1 MIVTGISNM
10 NKVFLSILIYFG
22 LGVSAGLA
30 QINIQV
36 NNYPIS
42 HLGAGNQ
49 NWDIESDGEQQ
60 IFVANHYGLLVIENA
75 DIKLYDLP
83 ENTIFRSVAYI
94 NERIYTGSFEDF
106 GFWEKDESEEL
117 RYHSLVRKLENP
129 DMNNDEIWKIIE
141 HQGIVYFHSFGSI
154 YRYNGEDVSRMEIPG
169 SLMFLHN
176 VGDQVYTQ
184 LIQGGL
190 YRLEN
195 EEFVVVPDS
204 EFLADEEV
212 KSMMS
217 LPGDNILIGATNGM
231 YTYDG
236 LTFRRWEAEHVEEVV
251 QSKINT
257 MIRSEDKIVVGT
269 ILNGLY
275 IYDLSGNLLKNVN
288 AQNQLQN
295 NTILSLEVDSVGNLW
310 VGMDRG
316 LDYVSFNTPVR
327 TYNYEMDDIGSVY
340 TAELYNNELYIGTN
354 QGIYW
359 LKRDDEG
366 SFFDITLLPGS
377 QGQVWFIE
385 EIDGLLYAGLNDG
398 TFVIEDKTLTKV
410 GYENGGYNLKPYPE
424 DTRNILLQSTYNN
437 LVVYQ
442 KNETVWKQSHTLSG
456 FQSPAR
462 FLEFDHLGNIW
473 LGHSVRGIFQLQ
485 PNMQFDTIDHIK
497 TIGSAQGL
505 SQNNN
510 RVFKLGNRIM
520 TSVADSLYQWDAI
533 NEQFIHFDELDEFF
547 TESGTVKNIIP
558 AGEQRYWIIK
568 KSEILLLEVH
578 FNSIRLLYRMLPDM
592 YNFNLVE
599 GYESVIQLT
608 ENLHLFCLDDRF
620 AILDLELGNQ
630 SNLSDPSVHIQTIRA
645 LDYQDDEVLI
655 YPENEPDI
663 ELSYRNNTIEL
674 NWATTQLAGVPVFF
688 QFKLDDLDEK
698 WSSWT
703 AETQT
708 EYLRLPP
715 GSYTFSVRSIGQ
727 NGLLTE
733 TSLVTFTIRKP
744 WYLTTGAYLLYL
756 LLLASVGI
764 TLRLYLSRK
773 RWKEHGK
780 FMDQRHTEISRD
792 REKAEK
798 EIIKLKNEKLQS
810 EIEHKS
816 SQLASNTMAIMRKN
830 NLLST
835 IKDEL
840 QLQKEKLG
848 DSFPNKSYQKLM
860 KLIEGGVEDEHEW
873 EIFEQLYNEAHGNFF
888 KRLKETYPQLT
899 PSDLRLCA
907 YLRMNLSSK
916 EIAPLLNISVR
927 GVEERRYRLRKRL
940 DISTET
946 NLTELIMT
954 F

>member
-1 MIVTGISNM
+1 MSR
-10 NKVFLSILIYFG
+10 VFLSILIYFG
-22 LGVSAGLA
+22 LGMSAGMA
-30 QINIQV
+30 QMNVQV

-42 HLGAGNQ
+42 HLGTGNQ
-49 NWDIESDGEQQ
+49 NWDIASDGEQQ
-60 IFVANHYGLLVIENA
+60 VFVANHYGLLVIENA
-75 DIKLYDLP
+75 NTRLYELP
-83 ENTIFRSVAYI
+83 EHTIFRSVAYI
-94 NERIYTGSFEDF
+94 NGRIYTGSFEDF

-117 RYHSLVRKLENP
+117 QYHSLVTELENP

-141 HQGIVYFHSFGSI
+141 HQGIIYFHSFGSI
-154 YRYNGEDVSRMEIPG
+154 YTYNGEDVNRIETPG
-169 SLMFLHN
+169 SLMFLYSI
-176 VGDQVYTQ
+176 GGQMYTQ

-190 YRLEN
+190 YRLKDG
-195 EEFVVVPDS
+195 EFVEVPGS

-212 KSMMS
+212 KSIIG
-217 LPGDNILIGATNGM
+217 LPEDNILIGATNGM
-231 YTYDG
+231 YIYDG
-236 LTFRRWEAEHVEEVV
+236 QSFGEWEAGNSEEVV
-251 QSKINT
+251 QNKINT
-257 MIRSEDKIVVGT
+257 MVRTKERIVVGT

-288 AQNQLQN
+288 TQNQLQN
-295 NTILSLEVDSVGNLW
+295 NTILSLDIDSVGNLW

-316 LDYVSFNTPVR
+316 LDYVSFNTPVH
-327 TYNYEMDDIGSVY
+327 TYNYDMDDIGSVY
-340 TAELYNNELYIGTN
+340 SAELYNNELYIGTN

-366 SFFDITLLPGS
+366 NFFEITLLPDS
-377 QGQVWFIE
+377 QGQVWFIK
-385 EIDGLLYAGLNDG
+385 EIDGMLYAGLNDG
-398 TFVIEDKTLTKV
+398 TFVIENKTLRRV
-410 GYENGGYNLKPYPE
+410 GYENGGYNLKPYPG

-442 KNETVWKQSHTLSG
+442 KNETVWEQSHTFSG

-485 PNMQFDTIDHIK
+485 PNIQFDNIDQVK
-497 TIGSAQGL
+497 NIGPAHGL
-505 SQNNN
+505 PQNNN

-520 TSVADSLYQWDAI
+520 TSVADTLYQWDAI
-533 NEQFIHFDELDEFF
+533 NEQFVYFEELNQFF
-547 TESGTVKNIIP
+547 TESGTVKNIVS

-568 KSEILLLEVH
+568 ESEILLLEVH
-578 FNSIRLLYRMLPDM
+578 FNSIRLLYRVLPDM

-608 ENLHLFCLDDRF
+608 DNLHLFCLDDGF
-620 AILDLELGNQ
+620 AILDLELAHQ
-630 SNLSDPSVHIQTIRA
+630 SNLPNPSVRIQTIRA
-645 LDYQDDEVLI
+645 LDYQDNEVLVH
-655 YPENEPDI
+655 PENESDI
-663 ELSYRNNTIEL
+663 ELTYRNNTIRF
-674 NWATTQLAGVPVFF
+674 NWATTQLAGIPAFF
-688 QFKLDDLDEK
+688 QFKLDNLDGS

-727 NGLLTE
+727 SGLLTE
-733 TSLVTFTIRKP
+733 TSSVTFTIRKP
-744 WYLTTGAYLLYL
+744 WYLSTGAYLLYL
-756 LLLASVGI
+756 LLLASLGI

-780 FMDQRHTEISRD
+780 FMEQRHTEMARD

-798 EIIKLKNEKLQS
+798 EIIKLTNEKLQS

-840 QLQKEKLG
+840 QRQKEKMG
-848 DSFPNKSYQKLM
+848 DSFPNKNYHKLM
-860 KLIEGGVEDEHEW
+860 KLIEDGVEDEHEW
-873 EIFEQLYNEAHGNFF
+873 EVFEQLYNEAHGNFF

-940 DISTET
+940 DIPTET